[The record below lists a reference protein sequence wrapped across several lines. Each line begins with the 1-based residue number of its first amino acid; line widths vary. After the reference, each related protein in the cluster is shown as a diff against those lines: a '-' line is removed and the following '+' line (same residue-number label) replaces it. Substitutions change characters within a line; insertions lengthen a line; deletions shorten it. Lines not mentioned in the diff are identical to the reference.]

1 MHSCHSVEPYL
12 HLHLSSDDFGGRPG
26 VLVAA
31 VGGPPHRRLTRPPR
45 VQLLRQ
51 PGKCSS
57 TVLPVLQRC
66 FRPYSDA
73 HEENLNT

>member
-1 MHSCHSVEPYL
+1 MSFDRVILPFFL
-12 HLHLSSDDFGGRPG
+12 LSDDFGGRPG

-51 PGKCSS
+51 PGKCCS

-66 FRPYSDA
+66 FLPYSDA
-73 HEENLNT
+73 HEENLNS